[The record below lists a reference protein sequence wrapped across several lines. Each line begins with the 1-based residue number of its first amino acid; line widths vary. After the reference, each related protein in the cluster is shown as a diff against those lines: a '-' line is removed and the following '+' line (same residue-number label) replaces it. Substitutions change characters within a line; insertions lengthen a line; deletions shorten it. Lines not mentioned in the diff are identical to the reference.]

1 MASKRGTKEY
11 ISRREDRQA
20 DWMPMATRPT
30 TTVDMLA
37 GVLALVLLAFG
48 AMAVYICCGGI

>member
-11 ISRREDRQA
+11 ISRRAHRQA
-20 DWMPMATRPT
+20 DWMPMATKPT

-48 AMAVYICCGGI
+48 AMAFYICCGGI